1 MRSARSTAVTTAVRP
16 LQTARSGIGIS
27 AAKDV
32 PLPEESRAGDRV
44 RSAVGRTLGGVEIVL
59 ETATPEGIRV
69 VLPALVYA
77 KVLEEHAA
85 VADLEL
91 IDRTIR
97 SPDERRPDPRPGRER
112 FLRRERDVQVLA
124 VVEFGDVPAIIVT
137 VFSAMPERS

>member
-1 MRSARSTAVTTAVRP
+1 V
-16 LQTARSGIGIS
+16 
-27 AAKDV
+27 
-32 PLPEESRAGDRV
+32 
-44 RSAVGRTLGGVEIVL
+44 VEIVL
-59 ETATPEGIRV
+59 STETPDGIRV

-97 SPDERRPDPRPGRER
+97 RPDDRRPDPRPGRER
-112 FLRRERDVQVLA
+112 FLRRERDLLVLA

-137 VFSAMPERS
+137 VFSAIPERR

>member
-1 MRSARSTAVTTAVRP
+1 MGRSRLLSRRSARS
-16 LQTARSGIGIS
+16 
-27 AAKDV
+27 
-32 PLPEESRAGDRV
+32 
-44 RSAVGRTLGGVEIVL
+44 RTLVGVEIVL
-59 ETATPEGIRV
+59 ETATPEGVRV

-112 FLRRERDVQVLA
+112 FLRRERGLLVLA
-124 VVEFGDVPAIIVT
+124 VVEFGEVPAIIVT
-137 VFSAMPERS
+137 VFSAIPQPS